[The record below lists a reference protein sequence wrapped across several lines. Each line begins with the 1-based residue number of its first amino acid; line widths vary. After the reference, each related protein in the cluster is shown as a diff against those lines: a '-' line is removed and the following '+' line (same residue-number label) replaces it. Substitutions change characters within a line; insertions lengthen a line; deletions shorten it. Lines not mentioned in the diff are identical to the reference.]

1 MPDFAEPLARLINEF
16 KHLPGIGQKSAQ
28 RLAFHLMR
36 AGRDDAE
43 RLAQAILDVKDKL
56 SLCPVCNN
64 SSEGDLCLFC
74 RDTTRDQK
82 LLCVVEEPHTILG
95 IEVTRQFNG
104 LYHVLGGALSP
115 LRGIGPEQ
123 LKIKSLVDRIAK
135 GAIEEVIAATNP
147 TAEGEATA
155 VYLSKLLKPPGVKV
169 TRIGMGVP
177 VGRVRFGFGAGGGSM
192 GGSPDERG
200 GGGGGGGVIAKPAGV
215 VEISPAGT
223 TFKTFPD
230 YRQLAAVFV
239 LGLIIGMALKRRK
252 H

>member
-28 RLAFHLMR
+28 RLAFHMMR

-64 SSEGDLCLFC
+64 ISEGDLCLFC

-95 IEVTRQFNG
+95 IETTRQFNG
-104 LYHVLGGALSP
+104 LYHVLHGALSP

-123 LKIKSLVDRIAK
+123 LKIKNL
-135 GAIEEVIAATNP
+135 IERLGSGGVQEVILATNP

-155 VYLSKLLKPPGVKV
+155 VYLSKLIKPLGIRV
-169 TRIGMGVP
+169 TRIAMGIP
-177 VGRVRFGFGAGGGSM
+177 VGSDIEFA
-192 GGSPDERG
+192 DEVTMWKAMEG
-200 GGGGGGGVIAKPAGV
+200 
-215 VEISPAGT
+215 
-223 TFKTFPD
+223 
-230 YRQLAAVFV
+230 
-239 LGLIIGMALKRRK
+239 RREMK
-252 H
+252 